1 MKATAEV
8 FGTTGRMEAL
18 NFQGKT
24 DPVILRESLGEHVD
38 ENELSGEKMERLKR
52 RYYAYLHKNLENT
65 PPLVLPGVK
74 GLLSALAVHTC
85 SVTGLLTGNF
95 SGGALIKL
103 EHAGLNGFFRFGAF
117 GDDAPT
123 RNDLPR
129 VAQAI
134 LAGEHGLEVSCKD
147 MIIIGDTVH
156 DITCAKHA
164 GAVSVAVATGWT
176 PREDLL
182 SQGPDYFFDDLSE
195 NGNVLQ
201 QLL

>member
-103 EHAGLNGFFRFGAF
+103 EHAGRAHAQRSSPRGA
-117 GDDAPT
+117 GHSCRRT
-123 RNDLPR
+123 RP
-129 VAQAI
+129 
-134 LAGEHGLEVSCKD
+134 
-147 MIIIGDTVH
+147 
-156 DITCAKHA
+156 
-164 GAVSVAVATGWT
+164 
-176 PREDLL
+176 
-182 SQGPDYFFDDLSE
+182 
-195 NGNVLQ
+195 
-201 QLL
+201 